1 MSTPAAG
8 DAPSSTPGAWRTTS
22 ALGAGAAAGVVLLAV
37 GLVLGRPDVALLGV
51 PALVS
56 ATWGWTRRPA
66 GTVAVELR
74 DEPGAAPGTL
84 RARLHVSGPPGAET
98 ARVRVV
104 APGGPTAERVL
115 ALTGRP
121 RDVGVR
127 TRSARTGALPPFR
140 VDLFAHGPEG
150 VEELGSVT
158 TTGVP
163 LLVLPRPAA
172 LRRLPVSS
180 RLRGL
185 AGPHTSRRPGDGSE
199 LRDVAASGPG
209 DSARR
214 VDWRATARRSPTL
227 DTLYVRRTFGTAEAT
242 VVLVVDSRDDVGSDL
257 TTWGGSGVPRPDQP
271 TSLDLARHAA
281 ASVAQA
287 VLDAGDRVALD
298 DLGRVRRPVR
308 PGGGRRH
315 LRRVLHGLALARPV
329 GEPSTRVRAPQVPT
343 GSAVYVFSTLL
354 DDGAPALARQWRDA
368 GHVVVVVD
376 TLPPVSLADAEP
388 RVTIAWRIARLE
400 REDRVAALR
409 GAGVDVVR
417 WAPHAPEGHDGR
429 LGAPG
434 ARGHVPDDALE
445 PAAALD
451 LASLR
456 RDRGRRATTSAG
468 AR

>member
-1 MSTPAAG
+1 MSTTAPARPPAA
-8 DAPSSTPGAWRTTS
+8 PGPWRTTS
-22 ALGAGAAAGVVLLAV
+22 TLGAGAAAGIVLLAL
-37 GLVLGRPDVALLGV
+37 GLVLGRSDVALLGV
-51 PALVS
+51 PALLG
-56 ATWGWTRRPA
+56 AAWGWTRRPD
-66 GTVAVELR
+66 GPVTVEVH
-74 DEPGAAPGTL
+74 DEPGAAPGML
-84 RARLHVSGPPGAET
+84 AARLRVGGPPGAET

-104 APGGPTAERVL
+104 APGGATAERVL
-115 ALTGRP
+115 ALTDAP
-121 RDVGVR
+121 RDLAVR

-140 VDLFAHGPEG
+140 ADLLAYGPDG
-150 VEELGSVT
+150 VEEQGPVT
-158 TTGVP
+158 TTGPP

-172 LRRLPVSS
+172 LARVPISS

-185 AGPHTSRRPGDGSE
+185 AGPHTSRRPGDGTE
-199 LRDVAASGPG
+199 LRDVAPFGPG

-214 VDWRATARRSPTL
+214 VDWRATARRSPEL
-227 DTLYVRRTFGTAEAT
+227 DTLYVRRTVGTAEAT

-257 TTWGGSGVPRPDQP
+257 TTWGGSGAPHPVQP

-298 DLGRVRRPVR
+298 DLGRLRRPVR

-329 GEPSTRVRAPQVPT
+329 GEPSVRVRAPQVPA
-343 GSAVYVFSTLL
+343 GAAVHLFSTLL
-354 DDGAPALARQWRDA
+354 DDGAPRLALQWHDA

-376 TLPPVSLADAEP
+376 VLPPVSLADAEP
-388 RVTIAWRIARLE
+388 RVVLAWRIARRE

-409 GAGVDVVR
+409 TAGIDVVR
-417 WAPHAPEGHDGR
+417 WVPHTPGRHDAR
-429 LGAPG
+429 LGPSA
-434 ARGHVPDDALE
+434 AQDDTLG

-451 LASLR
+451 LAAHARL
-456 RDRGRRATTSAG
+456 RDRRPAATRAG